1 MRIPVAVI
9 LSASL
14 AVGTY
19 AQSTAQSIT
28 KSVAQRRLDEKV
40 PIWIKAFNVTGIAIA
55 YIENGKLAWTAFY
68 GEQIPGGPPANE
80 KTLYNVASL
89 TKPISAEIILRLAS
103 DGKLSLDEPMYSYW
117 TDSDLKDNAW
127 AKLLTPRLCL
137 SHQTGF
143 ANWRRETNNVL
154 TIQWEP
160 GTQTSYSGEGYNYV
174 ARFAEKKTG
183 RSFEDLAQRYVF
195 DPIGMKDTSY
205 TPKDW
210 WHERQAKPVES
221 GSRTQWFAADLLRTT
236 VGEYAKFMIS
246 VMHNQGL
253 TKEIAAERL
262 RITRDVLSSAGKSV
276 ICEDARDPARC
287 EVTYGFG
294 LGWRVVKLDGETIVD
309 HTGSDAD
316 VKTLAFFLP
325 QRQTGVVIFTD
336 GPDVGHQAIDRIVR
350 VLYPNQLYVA
360 TLWPN

>member
-1 MRIPVAVI
+1 MRILIAVI
-9 LSASL
+9 LLANSAV
-14 AVGTY
+14 ATY
-19 AQSTAQSIT
+19 AQSAAHPII

-40 PIWIKAFNVTGIAIA
+40 PIWIKAFNVSGIAIA

-80 KTLYNVASL
+80 ETLYDVASL
-89 TKPISAEIILRLAS
+89 TKPISAETILRLAS

-117 TDSDLKDNAW
+117 TDPDLKDNAW
-127 AKLLTPRLCL
+127 TTLLTPRLCL

-154 TIQWEP
+154 TIQWKP
-160 GTQTSYSGEGYNYV
+160 GTQTGYSGEGYNYV
-174 ARFAEKKTG
+174 AHFAEKKTG
-183 RSFEDLAQRYVF
+183 RSFEDLAQQYVF
-195 DPIGMKDTSY
+195 DAIGMKDTSY

-210 WHERQAKPVES
+210 WRGRQAKPVES
-221 GSRTQWFAADLLRTT
+221 GLRTQWVAAALLRTT
-236 VGEYAKFMIS
+236 VRDYAKFMIS
-246 VMHNQGL
+246 AMHNEGL
-253 TKEIAAERL
+253 TKEIAAEQL
-262 RITRDVLSSAGKSV
+262 RVTRDVVTAEGKSV
-276 ICEDARDPARC
+276 LCEDEKDPAHC
-287 EVTYGFG
+287 DVAYGFG
-294 LGWRVVKLDGETIVD
+294 LGWRVVRLNGETIVD

-325 QRQTGVVIFTD
+325 ERQTGAVIFTN

-350 VLYPNQLYVA
+350 VLYPNRLYVE